1 MFGPSQPTTLSSI
14 TLTTFYLFAF
24 PISCTPFL
32 NSLNTFSHSSMHSF
46 RATDCNMA
54 NLSLTLNIIIDS
66 KHYQASQQSVM
77 EEERLTKF
85 FYPSQVTRA
94 GNYHFGQKVTKLLQT
109 IVLSLFI
116 PLDTK
121 YELFYSISHTF
132 ICLLIISIYKKD
144 KSILVVKLYIR
155 VYMKSVLLIN

>member
-1 MFGPSQPTTLSSI
+1 
-14 TLTTFYLFAF
+14 
-24 PISCTPFL
+24 
-32 NSLNTFSHSSMHSF
+32 
-46 RATDCNMA
+46 
-54 NLSLTLNIIIDS
+54 
-66 KHYQASQQSVM
+66 M

-85 FYPSQVTRA
+85 YPSRVARA
-94 GNYHFGQKVTKLLQT
+94 DNYHFGQKVTKLLQT

-116 PLDTK
+116 PLDMN

-144 KSILVVKLYIR
+144 KSILVVKMYIR